1 MRLLKMVQFSKVI
14 SIFTFFIFLS
24 GCSSGTKVVNSNK
37 IKPGMSKDKVNLVLY
52 VNAMMDQITIPQ
64 SYREYFSSE
73 KKEIL
78 GDDKGK
84 VYYVFK
90 NVYTPV
96 KCGILLCTAGDGI
109 LEKTFF
115 SYSDARKFVKGQEI
129 IKIEPKTTVS
139 IENNGQINEVE
150 TADID
155 KLQTLIKDFESGKI
169 TEEEFN
175 NKKSEIIK

>member
-1 MRLLKMVQFSKVI
+1 MPELFKVI

-24 GCSSGTKVVNSNK
+24 GCFSSGVKLVTSNK
-37 IKPGMSKDKVNLVLY
+37 IKPGMTKLDVEWVLASRALIY
-52 VNAMMDQITIPQ
+52 QAALPAG
-64 SYREYFSSE
+64 YREYFSNL

-78 GDDKGK
+78 SDEQKQ
-84 VYYVFK
+84 VYYVYK

-96 KCGILLCTAGDGI
+96 KCGILMCKLGDGI

-115 SYSDARKFVKGQEI
+115 NYSDARKFIKGDET
-129 IKIEPKTTVS
+129 IKIEPKTTVT
-139 IENNGQINEVE
+139 IENNGQSNEVE

-169 TEEEFN
+169 TEEEFY
-175 NKKSEIIK
+175 NKKSKIIK

>member
-1 MRLLKMVQFSKVI
+1 MPELFKVI

-24 GCSSGTKVVNSNK
+24 GCFSSGVKLVTSNK
-37 IKPGMSKDKVNLVLY
+37 IKPGMTKLDVEWVLASRALIY
-52 VNAMMDQITIPQ
+52 QAALPAG
-64 SYREYFSSE
+64 YREYFSNL

-78 GDDKGK
+78 SDEQKQ
-84 VYYVFK
+84 VYYVYK

-96 KCGILLCTAGDGI
+96 KCGILMCKLGDGI

-115 SYSDARKFVKGQEI
+115 NYSDARKFIKGDET
-129 IKIEPKTTVS
+129 IKIEPKTTVT
-139 IENNGQINEVE
+139 IENNGQSNEVE

>member
-1 MRLLKMVQFSKVI
+1 MVQLFKVI
-14 SIFTFFIFLS
+14 SIFIFLS

-96 KCGILLCTAGDGI
+96 KCGILLCTPGDGI

-115 SYSDARKFVKGQEI
+115 SYSEARKFLKGKEA
-129 IKIEPKTTVS
+129 IKVQPKTTVS
-139 IENNGQINEVE
+139 IENNGQTNEVE
-150 TADID
+150 TTDID

-169 TEEEFN
+169 TEEEYN
-175 NKKSEIIK
+175 NKKSKIIK

>member
-1 MRLLKMVQFSKVI
+1 MHHLSKIILIFSI
-14 SIFTFFIFLS
+14 TFFLS

-64 SYREYFSSE
+64 SYREYFNSE

-96 KCGILLCTAGDGI
+96 KCGILLCIAGDGI

-115 SYSDARKFVKGQEI
+115 NYSDARKFIKGDET
-129 IKIEPKTTVS
+129 IKIEPKTTVT
-139 IENNGQINEVE
+139 IENNGQSNEVE
-150 TADID
+150 AADIN

-169 TEEEFN
+169 TEEEFI
-175 NKKSEIIK
+175 NKKSEIIKW

>member
-1 MRLLKMVQFSKVI
+1 MLQFSKI
-14 SIFTFFIFLS
+14 ILIFSITFFLS
-24 GCSSGTKVVNSNK
+24 ACSSGTKVVNSNK

-96 KCGILLCTAGDGI
+96 KCGILICTTGDGI

-115 SYSDARKFVKGQEI
+115 SYSEARKFVKGQET
-129 IKIEPKTTVS
+129 IKVEPKTTVS
-139 IENNGQINEVE
+139 IENNGQTNEVE

-155 KLQTLIKDFESGKI
+155 KLQTLINDFESGKI

>member
-1 MRLLKMVQFSKVI
+1 MPHLFKVI
-14 SIFTFFIFLS
+14 SIFTFLIFLS
-24 GCSSGTKVVNSNK
+24 GCFSSGEKLVNSNK
-37 IKPGMSKDKVNLVLY
+37 IKPGMTKIDVEWVL
-52 VNAMMDQITIPQ
+52 ASRALIHQAALPAG
-64 SYREYFSSE
+64 YREYFSDL

-78 GDDKGK
+78 SDERKK
-84 VYYVFK
+84 VYYVYK

-96 KCGILLCTAGDGI
+96 KCGILMCKLGDGI

-115 SYSDARKFVKGQEI
+115 NYDEARKFIKGDET
-129 IKIEPKTTVS
+129 IKVEPKTTVT
-139 IENNGQINEVE
+139 IENNGQTNEVE
-150 TADID
+150 TVDID

>member
-1 MRLLKMVQFSKVI
+1 MLQFSKI
-14 SIFTFFIFLS
+14 ILIFSITFFLS
-24 GCSSGTKVVNSNK
+24 ACSSGTKVVNSNK

-90 NVYTPV
+90 NVNTPV
-96 KCGILLCTAGDGI
+96 KCGILLCDTGDGI

-115 SYSDARKFVKGQEI
+115 SYSEARKFVKGQET
-129 IKIEPKTTVS
+129 IKVEPKTTVS
-139 IENNGQINEVE
+139 IENNGQTNEVE

>member
-1 MRLLKMVQFSKVI
+1 MLQFSKI
-14 SIFTFFIFLS
+14 ILIFSITFFLS
-24 GCSSGTKVVNSNK
+24 ACSSGTKVVNSNK

-73 KKEIL
+73 EKEIL

-96 KCGILLCTAGDGI
+96 KCGILICTTGDGI

-115 SYSDARKFVKGQEI
+115 SYSEARKFVKGQET
-129 IKIEPKTTVS
+129 IKVEPKTTVS
-139 IENNGQINEVE
+139 IENNGQTNEVE

>member
-1 MRLLKMVQFSKVI
+1 MLQFSKI
-14 SIFTFFIFLS
+14 ILIFSITFFLS
-24 GCSSGTKVVNSNK
+24 ACSSGTKVVNSNK

-90 NVYTPV
+90 NVYTPI
-96 KCGILLCTAGDGI
+96 KCGILICTTGDGI

-115 SYSDARKFVKGQEI
+115 SYSEARKFVKGQET
-129 IKIEPKTTVS
+129 IKVEPKTTVS
-139 IENNGQINEVE
+139 IENNGQTNEVE

-175 NKKSEIIK
+175 NKKSEIIKW

>member
-1 MRLLKMVQFSKVI
+1 MLQFSKI
-14 SIFTFFIFLS
+14 ILIFSITFFLS
-24 GCSSGTKVVNSNK
+24 ACSSGTKVVNSNK

-96 KCGILLCTAGDGI
+96 KCGILICTTGDGI

-115 SYSDARKFVKGQEI
+115 SYSEARKFVKGQET
-129 IKIEPKTTVS
+129 IKVEPKTTVS
-139 IENNGQINEVE
+139 IENNGQTNEVE

>member
-1 MRLLKMVQFSKVI
+1 
-14 SIFTFFIFLS
+14 
-24 GCSSGTKVVNSNK
+24 
-37 IKPGMSKDKVNLVLY
+37 
-52 VNAMMDQITIPQ
+52 MDQITIPQ

-129 IKIEPKTTVS
+129 IKIENDNAATLYDKIINVALKQILVFSEELQNNEGNIQRTIQDKNEGNSWRKRGKSDVS
-139 IENNGQINEVE
+139 DNDNWI
-150 TADID
+150 
-155 KLQTLIKDFESGKI
+155 
-169 TEEEFN
+169 
-175 NKKSEIIK
+175 

>member
-1 MRLLKMVQFSKVI
+1 MLQFSKI
-14 SIFTFFIFLS
+14 ILIFSITFFLS
-24 GCSSGTKVVNSNK
+24 ACSSGTKVVNSNK

-52 VNAMMDQITIPQ
+52 VNAMMGQITIPQ
-64 SYREYFSSE
+64 SYREYFNSE

-96 KCGILLCTAGDGI
+96 KCGILICTTGDGI

-115 SYSDARKFVKGQEI
+115 SYSEARKFVKGQET
-129 IKIEPKTTVS
+129 IKVEPKTTVS
-139 IENNGQINEVE
+139 IENNGQTNEVE

-175 NKKSEIIK
+175 NKKSEVIK

>member
-1 MRLLKMVQFSKVI
+1 MPELFKVI

-24 GCSSGTKVVNSNK
+24 GCFSSGVKLVTSNK
-37 IKPGMSKDKVNLVLY
+37 IKPGMTKLDVEWVLASRALIY
-52 VNAMMDQITIPQ
+52 QAALPAG
-64 SYREYFSSE
+64 YREYFSNL

-78 GDDKGK
+78 SDEQKQ
-84 VYYVFK
+84 VYYVYK

-96 KCGILLCTAGDGI
+96 KCGILMCKLGDGI

-115 SYSDARKFVKGQEI
+115 NYSDARKFIKGDET
-129 IKIEPKTTVS
+129 IKIEPKTTVT
-139 IENNGQINEVE
+139 IENNGQSNEVE

-169 TEEEFN
+169 TEQEFN